1 MSGSLRD
8 LLDDV
13 VDTVDDAAD
22 AAAREARDI
31 ARAAEDRTD
40 DIIDDVSGRNS
51 SSDDGP
57 SSGSRAAQVTRL
69 YDTTFDR
76 APDGPGLTF
85 WTNALRNGYS
95 LDNFADL
102 FIASPEFQ
110 NRYGNLGNAQFVD
123 RLYLN
128 VLDRPADAEGRAY
141 WTSLLDSQRADR
153 SDVVVAFSESQ
164 EHQIKVGPISGSD
177 DLF

>member
-1 MSGSLRD
+1 
-8 LLDDV
+8 LDDAA
-13 VDTVDDAAD
+13 DAAEDAAD

-31 ARAAEDRTD
+31 ARAAEDRAD

-57 SSGSRAAQVTRL
+57 SSGSRAAQITRL
-69 YDTTFDR
+69 YDTVFDR
-76 APDGPGLTF
+76 GPDAAGLTF

-95 LDNFADL
+95 LDNVADL

-110 NRYGNLGNAQFVD
+110 NRYGNLNNAEFVN

-128 VLDRPADAEGRAY
+128 VLDRPADAQGQAY
-141 WTSLLDSQRADR
+141 WTSLLDNRRVDR
-153 SDVVVAFSESQ
+153 SDVVVGFSESI
-164 EHQIKVGPISGSD
+164 EHQIKIGPISGSD